1 MYGKTSVTLTGDE
14 LFYLK
19 VAIGLD
25 IQNVTGYMA
34 DGDSNGVWKRELEH
48 LESAYKKIE
57 RALRRT

>member
-25 IQNVTGYMA
+25 IKNVTSYVE
-34 DGDSNGVWKRELEH
+34 DGDPHGVWKKELEH
-48 LESAYKKIE
+48 LERAYKKIE
-57 RALRRT
+57 RALRRV